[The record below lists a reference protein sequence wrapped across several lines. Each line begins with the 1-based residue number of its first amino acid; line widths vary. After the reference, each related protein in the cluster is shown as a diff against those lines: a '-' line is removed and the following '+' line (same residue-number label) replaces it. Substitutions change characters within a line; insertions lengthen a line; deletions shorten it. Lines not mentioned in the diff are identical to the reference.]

1 MASATPTLG
10 PRPLQVSQKELKRIL
25 RHQRKT
31 DGRPTA
37 DHAVWKGI
45 PVVAAEHDELGMTVV
60 SVAEM
65 VLTAFTGPR
74 PTPTSVA
81 HHRDGNVFHCAAK
94 NLEWREPA

>member
-1 MASATPTLG
+1 MAATTPTLG
-10 PRPLQVSQKELKRIL
+10 PRPLPVTPKELKRIL

-45 PVVAAEHDELGMTVV
+45 PVVAAEHDDLGMSVV

-65 VLTAFTGPR
+65 VLAAFVGPR
-74 PTPTSVA
+74 PTPTSVV
-81 HHRDGNVFHCAAK
+81 HHRDGNVFHCSTK
-94 NLEWREPA
+94 NLEWREAA